1 VEFEP
6 SATALEQE
14 GAGYVVASLGI
25 DSGYVPYT
33 AFSTKESYMK
43 ENPEVIQA
51 FVDALQ
57 KGMLFVNEHSSE
69 EVAKAIAP
77 QFPDT
82 DEETLTTIVNRYK
95 EQDSWKTDLIFSEDA
110 YTLLLNILEEAG
122 QLTERPAYEELINTE
137 FAENAAK

>member
-1 VEFEP
+1 
-6 SATALEQE
+6 
-14 GAGYVVASLGI
+14 
-25 DSGYVPYT
+25 
-33 AFSTKESYMK
+33 
-43 ENPEVIQA
+43 
-51 FVDALQ
+51 
-57 KGMLFVNEHSSE
+57 MLFVNEHSSE